1 MTNYQFYKA
10 RKTCVGSPG
19 GEKRNLLFF
28 YSPVL
33 LQIDLWVWLESM
45 DRINYSIIGRKSQGT
60 RQVTKISCYY
70 LKYDHR
76 SNILWRMTKIEHDII
91 SDMNKKNSMLTAVAY
106 SDMITIT
113 VCS

>member
-10 RKTCVGSPG
+10 RKTCVGSLG
-19 GEKRNLLFF
+19 GERRNLLFF

-33 LQIDLWVWLESM
+33 LQIGLWVWLESM

-76 SNILWRMTKIEHDII
+76 SNILWRMTKIEHDMI
-91 SDMNKKNSMLTAVAY
+91 SEMNKKTA
-106 SDMITIT
+106 
-113 VCS
+113 C